1 MTRVGVGLAEAT
13 LGTRVEVPQIDGGS
27 VDLDV
32 PAGTQPGEVFMI
44 ASAGMTRLGRR
55 DRGDM
60 HVVVEV
66 AVPES
71 VSVEEEDLLRRW
83 AELRG
88 ERVNR
93 NAPTI

>member
-1 MTRVGVGLAEAT
+1 
-13 LGTRVEVPQIDGGS
+13 
-27 VDLDV
+27 
-32 PAGTQPGEVFMI
+32 MI

-71 VSVEEEDLLRRW
+71 VSAEEEDLLRRW